1 MLTQAQDRPRDWITD
16 AHAIATDIAPLAG
29 QHDAEERFVAEG
41 FARLKDA
48 GFFKALVPA
57 HLGGGGAEFAD
68 VFGAIRVLGAACGST
83 ALAFSMHTHLVAA
96 AAWRLAHQNA
106 PTEGLLRRVAAED
119 LILVSSGGS
128 DWLDSGGVA
137 EKVEGGF
144 RITARKPFSSGCE
157 VGDLLMTSAVHDDP
171 EAGPTVLH
179 FGVPLGAPGVSIEA
193 TWHVLGMRGTA
204 SNDIV
209 LDGVFVPDA
218 GIAGRRPKGKW
229 HMLFHTIS
237 MIAFASI
244 YSAYMGVA
252 DGARRRAIE
261 IAAKRPADG
270 DLIRLAG
277 EMENAHLRADLAMR
291 EMVELA
297 TDGQPGPETTGR
309 ALACRTLVGDAA
321 IETVERA
328 MELAGG
334 ASFYRK
340 TGLERAFRDI
350 QGARFHPLREG
361 PQLGLS
367 GRLALGLDIDG

>member
-1 MLTQAQDRPRDWITD
+1 MLTQAQDRPRDWIAD
-16 AHAIATDIAPLAG
+16 AHAIAADIAPLAG
-29 QHDAEERFVAEG
+29 QHDAEERFVADG
-41 FARLKDA
+41 FARLKAA

-57 HLGGGGAEFAD
+57 HLGGGGAEFAE

-137 EKVEGGF
+137 EKAEGGF

-157 VGDLLMTSAVHDDP
+157 MGDLLMTSAVYDDP

-179 FGVPLGAPGVSIEA
+179 FGVPLGARGVSIEA
-193 TWHVLGMRGTA
+193 TWQVLGMRGTA

-237 MIAFASI
+237 MIAFAAI

-252 DGARRRAIE
+252 DGARRRALE
-261 IAAKRPADG
+261 IAGKRPADS
-270 DLIRLAG
+270 DLVRLAG
-277 EMENAHLRADLAMR
+277 EMENAHLRAELAMR
-291 EMVELA
+291 EMIELA
-297 TDGQPGPETTGR
+297 TDGRPGPETTGR
-309 ALACRTLVGDAA
+309 ALACRTLLGEAA
-321 IETVERA
+321 IATVERA

-334 ASFYRK
+334 ASFYRRN
-340 TGLERAFRDI
+340 GLERAFRDI

-361 PQLGLS
+361 PQLALS

>member
-1 MLTQAQDRPRDWITD
+1 MLMQAQDQRRDWVAD
-16 AHAIATDIAPLAG
+16 AKAIAMEIAPLADR
-29 QHDAEERFVAEG
+29 HDAEECFVAEG
-41 FARLKDA
+41 FTRLKA
-48 GFFKALVPA
+48 MGFFKALVPA

-68 VFGAIRVLGAACGST
+68 VFAAIRVLGAACGST
-83 ALAFSMHTHLVAA
+83 ALTFSMHTHLVAT

-106 PTEGLLRRVAAED
+106 PTEGLLRRIAAED

-128 DWLDSGGVA
+128 DWLDSGGIA
-137 EKVEGGF
+137 ERTEGGF

-157 VGDLLMTSAVHDDP
+157 MGDLLMTSAVYDDP
-171 EAGPTVLH
+171 EAAPTVLH
-179 FGVPLGAPGVSIEA
+179 FGVPLDAPGVSIAE
-193 TWHVLGMRGTA
+193 TWQVLGMRGTG
-204 SNDIV
+204 SQDIV

-229 HMLFHTIS
+229 HLLFHTIS

-252 DGARRRAIE
+252 DGARRRALD
-261 IAAKRPADG
+261 IARARPADSG
-270 DLIRLAG
+270 LVRLAG
-277 EMENAHLRADLAMR
+277 EMENAYLRADLAMR
-291 EMVELA
+291 EMVGIA
-297 TDGQPGPETTGR
+297 AAAVPGPETTGR
-309 ALACRTLVGDAA
+309 AMACRTLLGQAA

-334 ASFYRK
+334 AGFYRK

-361 PQLGLS
+361 PQLALA
-367 GRLALGLDIDG
+367 GRLALGLDIDD

>member
-1 MLTQAQDRPRDWITD
+1 MLMQAQDQRRDWIAD
-16 AHAIATDIAPLAG
+16 ATTIAADIAPRAS
-29 QHDAEERFVAEG
+29 QHDSDERFVADG
-41 FARLKDA
+41 YTQLKDT

-57 HLGGGGAEFAD
+57 HLGGGGAEFTDIFA
-68 VFGAIRVLGAACGST
+68 AIRVLGAACGST
-83 ALAFSMHTHLVAA
+83 ALAFSMHTHLVAVT
-96 AAWRLAHQNA
+96 AWRLAHQNA

-128 DWLDSGGVA
+128 DWLDSGGSA

-157 VGDLLMTSAVHDDP
+157 MGDLLMTSAVYDDP
-171 EAGPTVLH
+171 EAGSTVLH
-179 FGVPLGAPGVSIEA
+179 FGVPLKADGVSIA
-193 TWHVLGMRGTA
+193 QTWQVLGMRGTG
-204 SNDIV
+204 SQDIM
-209 LDGVFVPDA
+209 LDGVFIPDA
-218 GIAGRRPKGKW
+218 AVAGRRPKGQW

-252 DGARRRAIE
+252 DGARRRALE
-261 IAAKRPADG
+261 MARSRPADS

-277 EMENAHLRADLAMR
+277 EMENAHLRADLALR
-291 EMVELA
+291 EMIGIA
-297 TDGQPGPETTGR
+297 TTGQPGPETTGR
-309 ALACRTLVGDAA
+309 AMACRTLLGQAA

-334 ASFYRK
+334 AGFYRK
-340 TGLERAFRDI
+340 AELERAFRDI

-361 PQLGLS
+361 PQLALA